1 MTEAIGEKPGFFTT
15 LWGRLLLA
23 AIGGCAVFFSF
34 PRWDVAPLA
43 WVALVPTMLSARD
56 LSARRSFLV
65 GWFAGT
71 VTNVGGFYWITGL
84 LMDFGHMSALAA
96 APLCLLLAVYQGL
109 VFGVWLLLLR
119 WLERR
124 VKAGA
129 WLLAPLS
136 YIAAE
141 NLVPFIFPWFY
152 ANSQHW
158 VIPFIQ
164 VCELGGVSLLG
175 FLLAMTNGALFD
187 AFLSWRGGQGKA
199 ALRRLALALAIPLL
213 LCGYGLIRMAMVDA
227 RMESAPKLKVG
238 MVEADVGIWEKEDPQ
253 KIDDNLVLHQ
263 RLSRE
268 LAKQGA
274 ELIVWPETAY
284 QTSRVYARRA
294 GRERVE
300 RFRVFP
306 RDVAAIPPAASPP
319 PEHAAEDEQ
328 NGTPAEERVA
338 PQRGFNV
345 PLLFGALTWRENPE
359 NRAVRHRGIDLYNT
373 ALLIDGEGK
382 VLGAYDK
389 VYLLMF
395 GEYVPFSETF
405 PKFYEWFPEA
415 GDLTPGRSVEVLPLG
430 PWRLGVMVCYED
442 IIPAFSRKVAKKR
455 PHLLFN
461 ITNDAWFGKTSEPA
475 LHLALAIFR
484 TVENRLALV
493 RSTNTG
499 ISAFV
504 DANGRVL
511 ARTSIH
517 GAETLIADM
526 PLLESRT
533 LYQVLGDWPA
543 WGCLAALGVILVRDL
558 WRRRKRASR
567 P

>member
-1 MTEAIGEKPGFFTT
+1 MEEAHRTKTGFFSTI
-15 LWGRLLLA
+15 WGRLLLA
-23 AIGGCAVFFSF
+23 ALGGCAVFFAF
-34 PRWDVAPLA
+34 PRWDWAPLA
-43 WVALVPTMLSARD
+43 WVALVPNLIAARG
-56 LSARRSFLV
+56 LGGKRSFYL
-65 GWFAGT
+65 GWFSGT
-71 VTNVGGFYWITGL
+71 VTNLGGFYWVTGL
-84 LMDFGHMSALAA
+84 LMDFGHMSAIAA
-96 APLCLLLAVYQGL
+96 APLCLLLAIYQGL

-124 VKAGA
+124 VTLGA
-129 WLLAPLS
+129 WLLVPVS

-141 NLVPFIFPWFY
+141 YLVPFIFPWFY

-158 VIPFIQ
+158 VLPFVQ

-175 FLLAMTNGALFD
+175 FWIAMTNGALYD
-187 AFLSWRGGQGKA
+187 AWIFWREGQGRV
-199 ALRRLALALAIPLL
+199 ALRRLILAAAIPALL
-213 LCGYGLIRMAMVDA
+213 AGYGLIRMAMVDA
-227 RMESAPKLKVG
+227 RMEQAPKLKVG

-268 LAKQGA
+268 LEKAGA
-274 ELIVWPETAY
+274 QLIVWPETAY
-284 QTSRVYARRA
+284 QASQVFARRA
-294 GRERVE
+294 GRDRVE

-306 RDVAAIPPAASPP
+306 RDVAEIPPAASLP
-319 PEHAAEDEQ
+319 PEHAAEDDR
-328 NGTPAEERVA
+328 NKTPAQERVA
-338 PQRGFNV
+338 PQRGFKT
-345 PLLFGALTWRENPE
+345 PLLFGALTWKENPD
-359 NRAVRHRGIDLYNT
+359 NRAVRHRGLDLFNT
-373 ALLIDGEGK
+373 ALLLDSEGK

-405 PKFYEWFPEA
+405 PTFYEWFPEA
-415 GDLTPGRSVEVLPLG
+415 GDLTPGRSVEVLPFG

-442 IIPAFSRKVAKKR
+442 IIPAFSRKVADKA
-455 PHLLFN
+455 PHLLVN

-511 ARTSIH
+511 QHTSIH
-517 GAETLIADM
+517 GAETLLADM

-533 LYQVLGDWPA
+533 PYQALGDWPA
-543 WGCLAALGVILVRDL
+543 WGCIGAFPVLLVRDL
-558 WRRRKRASR
+558 WRRRRRAAHS
-567 P
+567 